1 MADKLDG
8 AARHAALAALA
19 GWHEVDGRDAIA
31 KTFTFAD
38 FNQAFGFMARV
49 ALKAEAMNHHP
60 EWCNVWNRVEVTLAT
75 HDAGGVT
82 ALDVELAAFMDAAA
96 GSQ

>member
-1 MADKLDG
+1 MADKLGG
-8 AARHAALAALA
+8 AARRAALAKLA
-19 GWHEVDGRDAIA
+19 GWREVDGGDAIA

-60 EWCNVWNRVEVTLAT
+60 DWCNVWNRVEVTLAT
-75 HDAGGVT
+75 HDAGGLT
-82 ALDVELAAFMDAAA
+82 ALDIALAAFMDATA
-96 GSQ
+96 GPQ